1 MRSIGSKIRR
11 LLQDRS
17 GGGKYT
23 WTAVW
28 VIVFLMVAGVMM
40 EFYRGYIVLRAVRD
54 GLENAIITS
63 ATENAYNAFPG
74 LRDGH
79 STLYTFTD
87 ADWEEIFD
95 FRGVRQ
101 QMCSKYGCNEAADGS
116 LTQYDGDKVRFK
128 ISRLQLTVSNPV
140 YDVTGLPVS
149 FTVTANY
156 QIELPMLFNQHPL
169 YVSLNQRLVSE
180 WKPHFR

>member
-1 MRSIGSKIRR
+1 MRSIGSKLRR
-11 LLQDRS
+11 VLQDRS
-17 GGGKYT
+17 GSGKYT

-28 VIVFLMVAGVMM
+28 VIVFLLVAVVMM
-40 EFYRGYIVLRAVRD
+40 EFYRGYIVLRAVED
-54 GLENAIITS
+54 GLQNAIITT

-87 ADWEEIFD
+87 ADWEEIVD
-95 FRGVRQ
+95 LGDVRR
-101 QMCSKYGCNEAADGS
+101 QMRTKYGCVEGADGS
-116 LTQYDGDKVRFK
+116 LTQYDGSKVRFK
-128 ISRLQLTVSNPV
+128 ISGLQLAVSNPV

-149 FTVTANY
+149 FTITATY
-156 QIELPMLFNQHPL
+156 QVELPMLFDQHPL
-169 YVSLNQRLVSE
+169 YISLNQRQVSE

>member
-1 MRSIGSKIRR
+1 MRSIGSKLRR
-11 LLQDRS
+11 VLQDRS
-17 GGGKYT
+17 GSGKYT

-28 VIVFLMVAGVMM
+28 VIVFLLVAAVMM
-40 EFYRGYIVLRAVRD
+40 EFYRGYIVLRAVED
-54 GLENAIITS
+54 GLQNAIITT

-87 ADWEEIFD
+87 ADWEEIVD
-95 FRGVRQ
+95 LGDVRR
-101 QMCSKYGCNEAADGS
+101 QMRTKYGCVEEADGS
-116 LTQYDGDKVRFK
+116 LIQYDGSKARFK
-128 ISRLQLTVSNPV
+128 ISGLQLAVSNPV
-140 YDVTGLPVS
+140 YDVTGLPIS
-149 FTVTANY
+149 FTITATY
-156 QIELPMLFNQHPL
+156 QVELPMLFDQHPL